1 MKRGLM
7 THVLS
12 RRGRTEFLC
21 LSLALFVGL
30 VIVSFLL
37 LEAPLQ
43 QWLDGLGPTATDPL
57 RSLGLAALLV
67 ALLAL
72 DVVLPVPSSM
82 VSLLAVAALGA
93 VGGYLAI
100 FTGLCLGS
108 LLGYWLGAGYFRLLS
123 GWLNLADWDKAS
135 RLANRIN
142 TLSLICLRGVPVLAE
157 TSVLAA
163 GMQRYPL
170 RRFLVIT
177 TLANAGLALVYSA
190 LGSVVAEE
198 QVLLWAVMASMVLPG
213 LFLLGKGA
221 LAR

>member
-108 LLGYWLGAGYFRLLS
+108 LLGYWLGAGYIRLLS
-123 GWLNLADWDKAS
+123 GWLNLADWD
-135 RLANRIN
+135 
-142 TLSLICLRGVPVLAE
+142 
-157 TSVLAA
+157 
-163 GMQRYPL
+163 
-170 RRFLVIT
+170 
-177 TLANAGLALVYSA
+177 
-190 LGSVVAEE
+190 
-198 QVLLWAVMASMVLPG
+198 
-213 LFLLGKGA
+213 
-221 LAR
+221 